1 MITLFVLLNTIIFL
15 FEVAKIY
22 ELKRT
27 KNKGHDV
34 PPSQPLKPSTELK
47 SNDL

>member
-1 MITLFVLLNTIIFL
+1 MTTLFVLLNTIIFL

-27 KNKGHDV
+27 KSKGHDV
-34 PPSQPLKPSTELK
+34 PPSQPFKH
-47 SNDL
+47 

>member
-1 MITLFVLLNTIIFL
+1 MTTLFVLLNTIIYFL
-15 FEVAKIY
+15 ETVKTY

-27 KNKGHDV
+27 KSKGHDAQT
-34 PPSQPLKPSTELK
+34 SQPLKPSTELK

>member
-1 MITLFVLLNTIIFL
+1 MTTLLLLNTLVYFL
-15 FEVAKIY
+15 ETVKTY

-27 KNKGHDV
+27 KDKGRDTRI
-34 PPSQPLKPSTELK
+34 SQPLKPSTDLK